1 MGRTAKQELLA
12 TIRDRYR
19 ASSRREKIRILDEFI
34 AVTGHHRK
42 HGIRLLAQAG
52 NRDEKTATVRG
63 RRIYDE
69 AVREAVI
76 LIWEASDRIC
86 GKRLKAALPHL
97 VESMERHGHLDLDL
111 EVRERLLAASAATL
125 DRLLKPVRA
134 TVASRRN
141 LQRGRHIPVHT
152 FADWNKPPP
161 GFLEIDLVAH
171 CGDNMGGS
179 FVYSLVA
186 TDVCTGWT
194 EAVPLLARE
203 QSLVVAGLEAIARQL
218 PFPVLGIDSDNDSVF
233 INDTLTDYGADR
245 GIEFTRSRAYRK
257 NDQAWVE
264 QKNGAVIRR
273 FLGHERYSGQV
284 AGQTIAHL
292 HGVMRLYVNYFQP
305 SFKLMEKTRNGSAVI
320 KRYSPPAMPCDRVI
334 SHEAVSACAKA
345 ALAERRAT
353 LDPVALLHTIR
364 EAQSALASIVSPELR
379 SNPRVESLER
389 FLARLPDRWL
399 EEQEHA
405 GRKPRVKPPRTW
417 RTRKDPFKGVWCK
430 VLGWLEEDPDA
441 SGVMLLERLQET
453 DPDRFNGAHPAD
465 VAKEGAEM
473 ARHQSQSSIG
483 SDPSR
488 DGPDTSSQSAVYP
501 PTWSNLTP
509 PITGSLTETLA

>member
-1 MGRTAKQELLA
+1 MARGMSRMAKQELLA

-19 ASSRREKIRILDEFI
+19 ASSRKDKSRILDEFS

-42 HGIRLLAQAG
+42 HGIRLLSQCEDVSG
-52 NRDEKTATVRG
+52 KTGVVKG

-76 LIWEASDRIC
+76 LAWEASDRIC

-97 VESMERHGHLDLDL
+97 VESTERHGHLDLDPA
-111 EVRERLLAASAATL
+111 VRGRLLAASAATL

-134 TVASRRN
+134 TVAGRSKRRRR
-141 LQRGRHIPVHT
+141 LSPGRNIPVRT
-152 FADWNKPPP
+152 FADWNQPPP
-161 GFLEIDLVAH
+161 GFLEIDLGGH

-194 EAVPLLARE
+194 EVVPLLARE
-203 QSLVVAGLEAIARQL
+203 QSLVVSGLKAIAKQL

-233 INDTLTDYGADR
+233 INDTLTEYCADR
-245 GIEFTRSRAYRK
+245 RIEFTRSRAYRK

-305 SFKLMEKTRNGSAVI
+305 SFKLMEKTRNGSVVT
-320 KRYSPPAMPCDRVI
+320 KRYSPPATPCDRVMR
-334 SHEAVSACAKA
+334 HDAVSAEAKA
-345 ALAERRAT
+345 ALSERRAT
-353 LDPVALLHTIR
+353 LDPVALLHAIR
-364 EAQSALASIVSPELR
+364 EAQSALAALVSPELR
-379 SNPRVESLER
+379 PTPRGESLER
-389 FLARLPDRWL
+389 FLARLPDRWRK
-399 EEQEHA
+399 EHQQVA
-405 GRKPRVKPPRTW
+405 GKPRARAPHTW
-417 RTRKDPFKGVWCK
+417 RTRPDPFEGVWCD
-430 VLGWLEEDPDA
+430 VLGWLQEDPDA
-441 SGVMLLERLQET
+441 SAVALLGRLQET
-453 DPDRFNGAHPAD
+453 EPDRFSRAHPRTLQRRVQQWRGIIAD
-465 VAKEGAEM
+465 QLVYAASGATLPDPGGIPKM
-473 ARHQSQSSIG
+473 ALVTG
-483 SDPSR
+483 DPR
-488 DGPDTSSQSAVYP
+488 C
-501 PTWSNLTP
+501 
-509 PITGSLTETLA
+509 